1 VEVVLRNGE
10 RLEAAEE
17 IPLGDRD
24 RPMDD
29 AAVQAKF
36 LSLAEPVV
44 GADRAVRLMAFVE
57 ELETLPRLDPLLD
70 LCAPPATTAV
80 HDRHGLRA

>member
-29 AAVQAKF
+29 DAVQAKF
-36 LSLAEPVV
+36 LFLAEPVI

-57 ELETLPRLDPLLD
+57 KLETLPRLDPLLD